1 MVVSNNCFFANLG
14 FGNLFRQRVK
24 FHEASTS
31 DGKSAV
37 DGGGVQERFAGKD
50 EKFTKLAIFYKT
62 RLEIMFIFST
72 YVAKLQP
79 NYLTSEN
86 AILGHNRHA
95 GFHVRSDEARREG
108 FGIMPRAA

>member
-31 DGKSAV
+31 DGKSVV

-50 EKFTKLAIFYKT
+50 EKFAKLAIFYKT

-79 NYLTSEN
+79 NYLTSKN
-86 AILGHNRHA
+86 AILDHNRLA